1 MKGDFETP
9 DRLTPEVLRML
20 AVEEVRSGNDVST
33 ETGKVPE
40 DDRRSGGEV
49 VAKEVLRSARAV
61 LGWVVDL
68 VLSLVAALICVAVIV
83 FILTALWLAF
93 TGNAPAFVAW
103 LPWVGG

>member
-1 MKGDFETP
+1 MKGDFEAP

-20 AVEEVRSGNDVST
+20 ADGEDHSGNDVST
-33 ETGKVPE
+33 EMGKAPE

-49 VAKEVLRSARAV
+49 VAKEVLRSARAL

-68 VLSLVAALICVAVIV
+68 VLTLVAALICVAGGV
-83 FILTALWLAF
+83 FVLTALWLAF

-103 LPWVGG
+103 LPWVGS

>member
-20 AVEEVRSGNDVST
+20 SHEEVRSGNDVST
-33 ETGKVPE
+33 ETGKAPE

-49 VAKEVLRSARAV
+49 VAKEVLRSARVV
-61 LGWVVDL
+61 LGWIVDL
-68 VLSLVAALICVAVIV
+68 VLTLVAALICVAGGV

>member
-1 MKGDFETP
+1 MKGDFKAP

-20 AVEEVRSGNDVST
+20 SHEEVRSGNDVST
-33 ETGKVPE
+33 EMGEVPE

-49 VAKEVLRSARAV
+49 VAKEMLRSARAV